1 MKQVLILA
9 ASALVIAML
18 TPEPADAQVV
28 VRRGGRVGVVG
39 RGVAVRPVRRGY
51 VYRRGYGPGTAAAV
65 GLGVLGAA
73 AVGAAVAAPYGY
85 GYGYGY
91 GDPCLRQ
98 QQVADGWGN
107 VYWQTVRVC

>member
-1 MKQVLILA
+1 MKHVLVLA
-9 ASALVIAML
+9 ASALLLTML
-18 TPEPADAQVV
+18 TPEPADAQAGF
-28 VRRGGRVGVVG
+28 RRGVNQGAFAR
-39 RGVAVRPVRRGY
+39 RGVAVRRGY
-51 VYRRGYGPGTAAAV
+51 VYRGGRRYGAGAAAV

-85 GYGYGY
+85 GYGGY

-98 QQVADGWGN
+98 QQVADAWGN